1 MPGRRR
7 SVRGSSLLLIGLP
20 LLSISGSDT
29 TNRDRKAMNLPK
41 TKYAR
46 SGDVRIAYQITG
58 EGAFD
63 VIWAPGTMSH
73 LDLDWEIPQ
82 RALFFERFS
91 KFCRLI
97 RFDKRGTG
105 LSDRPVHMATLEE
118 RTDDIRAVMDD
129 VGLKSANILG
139 VSEGGSMACL
149 FAATYPERVESLL
162 IWGAQARWVTTDDH
176 PWGQTPQEHEEMLA
190 MVQDDWPS
198 IAYIVGPGAGMG
210 PDAPPEAVQATARY
224 MRAAASPSAVYA
236 YEVMNGQID
245 TRPILPT
252 IQARTLVMNRTG
264 DLCARIDAARDMASR
279 IPGAKFIEY
288 PGNSHSPMLDDMDIV
303 LSDIHEFITGER
315 PIDSFDR
322 VLATVL
328 FFDVASST
336 ERAAAMGDTVWR
348 NVLNS
353 YYAVVRKEL
362 ARYRGKE
369 TNTTGDGF
377 LATFD
382 GPARAVRC
390 ALAVVLAVR
399 QLGIEVRA
407 GVHTGE
413 CELMGDNIGGIAVHA
428 GARIMAT
435 AEPGSV
441 VVSRT
446 VKDLVAGSGINFR
459 DLGLHELKGVPGEWR
474 LFSAS

>member
-1 MPGRRR
+1 M
-7 SVRGSSLLLIGLP
+7 
-20 LLSISGSDT
+20 
-29 TNRDRKAMNLPK
+29 LPK

-58 EGAFD
+58 DGRFD
-63 VIWAPGTMSH
+63 VVWAPGTMSH

-129 VGLKSANILG
+129 VGIASANLFG

-149 FAATYPERVESLL
+149 FAATYPQRVDSLL
-162 IWGAQARWVTTDDH
+162 IWGAQARWIATDDH
-176 PWGQTPQEHEEMLA
+176 PWAQTLEEHNEMLA

-198 IAYIVGPGAGMG
+198 IEYITGPGAGMG
-210 PDAPPEAVQATARY
+210 KNAPREAVEAVQRY

-245 TRPILPT
+245 TRAILPS

-264 DLCARIDAARDMASR
+264 DPCARVQAARDMASR

-288 PGNSHSPMLDDMDIV
+288 PGDSHSIMLGDMDTV

-328 FFDVASST
+328 FLDIASST
-336 ERAAAMGDTVWR
+336 ERAAALGDTGWR
-348 NVLNS
+348 NILNS
-353 YYAVVRKEL
+353 YYAIVRKEL

-369 TNTTGDGF
+369 TNTTGDSF

-390 ALAVVLAVR
+390 ALALTIAVR

-428 GARIMAT
+428 AARIMAK
-435 AEPGSV
+435 AEPGTV
-441 VVSRT
+441 LVSRT
-446 VKDLVAGSGINFR
+446 VKDLVAGSGINLH
-459 DLGLHELKGVPGEWR
+459 DLGVHQLKGVPDEWH
-474 LFSAS
+474 LFSAA

>member
-1 MPGRRR
+1 M
-7 SVRGSSLLLIGLP
+7 
-20 LLSISGSDT
+20 
-29 TNRDRKAMNLPK
+29 LPK

-58 EGAFD
+58 DGPFD
-63 VIWAPGTMSH
+63 VVWAPGTMSH

-129 VGLKSANILG
+129 AGIESANIFG

-149 FAATYPERVESLL
+149 FAAAHPERVKSLL
-162 IWGAQARWVTTDDH
+162 IWGAQARWIACEDH
-176 PWGQTPQEHEEMLA
+176 PWAQTRDEHNEMLA
-190 MVQDDWPS
+190 MIEDGWPS
-198 IAYIVGPGAGMG
+198 VDYIVGPGAGMG
-210 PDAPPEAVQATARY
+210 RDAPSAAVEAIARY

-245 TRPILPT
+245 TRPILPS
-252 IQARTLVMNRTG
+252 IQAPTLVMNRTG
-264 DLCARIDAARDMASR
+264 DPCARVEAARDMASR

-288 PGNSHSPMLDDMDIV
+288 PGNSHSIMLDDMETI
-303 LSDIHEFITGER
+303 LSDIQEFITGER
-315 PIDSFDR
+315 PIDSVDR

-328 FFDVASST
+328 FLDIASST
-336 ERAAAMGDTVWR
+336 ERAAALGDTAWR

-353 YYAVVRKEL
+353 YYTVVRKEL
-362 ARYRGKE
+362 ARFRGKE

-377 LATFD
+377 LASFD

-390 ALAVVLAVR
+390 ALSIALAVR

-428 GARIMAT
+428 GARIMAK
-435 AEPGSV
+435 AEPGGV

-446 VKDLVAGSGINFR
+446 VKDLVAGSGIDF
-459 DLGLHELKGVPGEWR
+459 LKTPA
-474 LFSAS
+474 FTS

>member
-1 MPGRRR
+1 MKKRTCPTRRGV
-7 SVRGSSLLLIGLP
+7 SSGLLIYPLSLLLP
-20 LLSISGSDT
+20 LV
-29 TNRDRKAMNLPK
+29 LPK

-46 SGDVRIAYQITG
+46 SGEVRIAYQITG
-58 EGAFD
+58 DGPFD

-82 RALFFERFS
+82 RALFFESFS

-129 VGLKSANILG
+129 VGIKSANVFG
-139 VSEGGSMACL
+139 VSEGGSMASL
-149 FAATYPERVESLL
+149 FAATYPQRVDSLL
-162 IWGAQARWVTTDDH
+162 IWGAQARWIATEDH
-176 PWGQTPQEHEEMLA
+176 PWAQTPEELKAMLA
-190 MVQDDWPS
+190 MIQDDWPS
-198 IAYIVGPGAGMG
+198 IDYIVGPGAGMG
-210 PDAPPEAVQATARY
+210 KDAPPAAVEAVARY

-236 YEVMNGQID
+236 YEVMNSQID
-245 TRPILPT
+245 TRLILPS

-264 DLCARIDAARDMASR
+264 DPCARVAAARDMASR
-279 IPGAKFIEY
+279 IPGAKFHEY
-288 PGNSHSPMLDDMDIV
+288 PGNSHSMMLDDMETI

-315 PIDSFDR
+315 PIETFDR

-328 FFDVASST
+328 FLDIASST
-336 ERAAAMGDTVWR
+336 ERAAALGDNAWR
-348 NVLNS
+348 NILNS
-353 YYAVVRKEL
+353 YYTVVRKEL
-362 ARYRGKE
+362 VRFRGKE

-390 ALAVVLAVR
+390 ALAITLAVR
-399 QLGIEVRA
+399 QLGLEVRA

-428 GARIMAT
+428 GARIMAQ
-435 AEPGSV
+435 AKPGEV

-446 VKDLVAGSGINFR
+446 VKDLVAGSGIDFE
-459 DLGLHELKGVPGEWR
+459 DLGLHELKGIPEQSQ
-474 LFSAS
+474 LFSAH

>member
-1 MPGRRR
+1 M
-7 SVRGSSLLLIGLP
+7 
-20 LLSISGSDT
+20 
-29 TNRDRKAMNLPK
+29 LPK

-46 SGDVRIAYQITG
+46 SGDVHIAYQITG
-58 EGAFD
+58 DGPFD
-63 VIWAPGTMSH
+63 VVWAPGTMSH
-73 LDLDWEIPQ
+73 LDLDWELPQ

-105 LSDRPVHMATLEE
+105 LSDRPTKMATLEE
-118 RTDDIRAVMDD
+118 RSDDIRAVMDD
-129 VGLKSANILG
+129 VGIERANIMG

-149 FAATYPERVESLL
+149 FAATYPQRVNSLI
-162 IWGAQARWVTTDDH
+162 IWGAQARWIASDDH
-176 PWGQTPQEHEEMLA
+176 PWAQTREQHEEMLA
-190 MVQDDWPS
+190 MVQNDWPS
-198 IAYIVGPGAGMG
+198 IDYIVGPGAGMG
-210 PDAPPEAVQATARY
+210 RDAPPAAVEAVARY

-236 YEVMNGQID
+236 YEVMNGEID
-245 TRPILPT
+245 TRPILPS
-252 IQARTLVMNRTG
+252 IQVRTLVMNRTG
-264 DLCARIDAARDMASR
+264 DPCARVAAARDMASR
-279 IPGAKFIEY
+279 IPGAIFKEY
-288 PGNSHSPMLDDMDIV
+288 PGNSHSIMLDDMEVV

-328 FFDVASST
+328 FLDIASST
-336 ERAAAMGDTVWR
+336 ERAAALGDTAWR
-348 NVLNS
+348 NLLNS
-353 YYAVVRKEL
+353 YYAIVRKEL

-390 ALAVVLAVR
+390 AVAVALAVR
-399 QLGIEVRA
+399 QLGIEVRG

-413 CELMGDNIGGIAVHA
+413 CELMGDNIGGLAVHA
-428 GARIMAT
+428 GARIMAK
-435 AEPGSV
+435 AEPGQV

-446 VKDLVAGSGINFR
+446 VKDLVVGSGINFENA
-459 DLGLHELKGVPGEWR
+459 GVHELKGLPGEWP
-474 LFSAS
+474 LFLVRM